1 MQERKAISG
10 IFLKLQEEREVLEK
24 YEEAKQ
30 KKGKKE
36 EEKVEEKTKLHS
48 MMFFDFYGVFK
59 IMFNTS
65 QCHV

>member
-1 MQERKAISG
+1 MQKRKVISDVY
-10 IFLKLQEEREVLEK
+10 LKIQEEREVLEK

-48 MMFFDFYGVFK
+48 MMFFK
-59 IMFNTS
+59 
-65 QCHV
+65 

>member
-1 MQERKAISG
+1 MSRLTITSSREWYAIYISQT
-10 IFLKLQEEREVLEK
+10 QEEREILEK

-48 MMFFDFYGVFK
+48 KMCDVL
-59 IMFNTS
+59 
-65 QCHV
+65 V